1 MPDVPPYGS
10 NIGRAEVF
18 AVDSPARSGEDVV
31 GLLHAYYMSKLVS
44 EARRDHEAGRPVFVA
59 GFDVN
64 LRRTSMRQVRRE
76 IERIEKALAPI
87 GWQLADVEQFLA
99 SVELSFVRS

>member
-1 MPDVPPYGS
+1 M
-10 NIGRAEVF
+10 
-18 AVDSPARSGEDVV
+18 

-44 EARRDHEAGRPVFVA
+44 EARREYEAGEPVYVA

-76 IERIEKALAPI
+76 IERIEKALKPI
-87 GWQLADVEQFLA
+87 GWQLADVEQFFA
-99 SVELSFVRS
+99 SVQLSFVRS